1 MKRTKENSC
10 CSNSKDK
17 LQPPSNTSP
26 MINELVQNL
35 ITINKTIEGHE
46 MSFENVLSIVKLY
59 DEMPE
64 PNNLIDEAEEMA
76 AYDIDALEKSVMK
89 LKEESWR
96 FLSVGMPMLKGVDF
110 KAIAQNYPRT
120 FYNRYQKAEKELTAY
135 WRDYCRL
142 NNRLDYLDLDSQEY
156 IEAEKRCEDVKAEH
170 DERQKTVRELY
181 TEYEQANIESAPVFR
196 FRADFL
202 EAVIVRYR
210 DIARAI
216 LADIKRMREGGS

>member
-1 MKRTKENSC
+1 
-10 CSNSKDK
+10 
-17 LQPPSNTSP
+17 

-35 ITINKTIEGHE
+35 ITINKSIEGQE
-46 MSFENVLSIVKLY
+46 MSFENALSIVKLY

-96 FLSVGMPMLKGVDF
+96 FLSVGMPMLKEVDF
-110 KAIAQNYPRT
+110 KAIAQNYSLT

-135 WRDYCRL
+135 WKAYCRL

-156 IEAEKRCEDVKAEH
+156 IEAEKICDEAKAEH
-170 DERQKTVRELY
+170 DERQRVVRELY
-181 TEYEQANIESAPVFR
+181 AEYEQANKDSSHVFR

-202 EAVIVRYR
+202 GTVISRYR
-210 DIARAI
+210 DIATAM
-216 LADIKRMREGGS
+216 LADIKRIREGGS

>member
-1 MKRTKENSC
+1 
-10 CSNSKDK
+10 
-17 LQPPSNTSP
+17 

-35 ITINKTIEGHE
+35 IAINNITEGQE
-46 MSFENVLSIVKLY
+46 LSFADALSIVEIY
-59 DEMPE
+59 DKMPE

-76 AYDIDALEKSVMK
+76 TYDIDALEKSVMK

-96 FLSVGMPMLKGVDF
+96 FLSVGMPMLKEVDF
-110 KAIAQNYPRT
+110 KAIAQNYSGS

-156 IEAEKRCEDVKAEH
+156 IEAEKLCEEAKAQY
-170 DERQKTVRELY
+170 DERQKAVRRLY

-196 FRADFL
+196 FRADFS
-202 EAVIVRYR
+202 ETVIVRYR
-210 DIARAI
+210 DIANAI
-216 LADIKRMREGGS
+216 LADIKRIREGGS

>member
-1 MKRTKENSC
+1 
-10 CSNSKDK
+10 
-17 LQPPSNTSP
+17 
-26 MINELVQNL
+26 
-35 ITINKTIEGHE
+35 
-46 MSFENVLSIVKLY
+46 MSFENALSIVKLY

-110 KAIAQNYPRT
+110 KAIAQNYSLT
-120 FYNRYQKAEKELTAY
+120 FYNRYQKAQKELTAY

-142 NNRLDYLDLDSQEY
+142 NNRLDYLDLDTHEY
-156 IEAEKRCEDVKAEH
+156 IEAEKLCEEAKAQH
-170 DERQKTVRELY
+170 DERQKVVRRLY
-181 TEYEQANIESAPVFR
+181 AEYEEANKESAPMFG

-202 EAVIVRYR
+202 EAVIVRYH
-210 DIARAI
+210 DIASAI
-216 LADIKRMREGGS
+216 LADIKRIREGGS